1 MLCTERHSTDCFD
14 QLDCLVSRH
23 KRDRFTVHAG
33 DTAFAVK
40 TVERQREGRE
50 VFVIEMQRQEISSCP
65 VGASS
70 VKLVADR
77 ARRA

>member
-50 VFVIEMQRQEISSCP
+50 VFVIEMQRQEISS
-65 VGASS
+65 
-70 VKLVADR
+70 
-77 ARRA
+77 

>member
-50 VFVIEMQRQEISSCP
+50 VFVIEMQRQGNFLLTGGRFVRE
-65 VGASS
+65 
-70 VKLVADR
+70 
-77 ARRA
+77 ARC